1 MVLMRKNINPEPA
14 GSMKDG
20 EKIQD
25 RLLLCNGTIL
35 TFDEENPFL
44 EQGSILIED
53 GMISRIGEPGDFRDY
68 KGESFELYG
77 KIVMPGLINAHHH
90 FYSTF
95 VKGLTKSKPAA
106 DFNEVLQNLWWR
118 LDTKLRRD
126 DIYYS
131 TLYSIYEAIRKG
143 TTTIID
149 HHASPGTVKGSLD
162 IISRAVE
169 ECGIRAALCYE
180 VSDRDGRKVAAAG
193 IAENINWLQRVERE
207 NNPYL
212 SGLFG
217 MHAAFTLEDETLQEI
232 AEAGRETGCGYHL
245 HVAEAESD
253 ENHSIRHY
261 NKRVVERLADFGL
274 LNDKSIAAHGVY
286 LNEREMEILAE
297 KGVAVIHN
305 PQSNLNNAVGI
316 ANICKMA
323 EKGIIVGLGT
333 DAMTNNMLEEARVAL
348 WAQHWRQKDP
358 AAGFGEV
365 INSLTVNNPLIA
377 NRYWD
382 GTLGKLKEGYAAD
395 IIALDYSAP
404 TPLNADNWAG
414 HLIFGISQAQV
425 DTTIINGRVLLWNKQ
440 LYLDIDEEELAA
452 RSREMAKKL
461 WDRF

>member
-1 MVLMRKNINPEPA
+1 MWKFSNRVPVGNRSE
-14 GSMKDG
+14 G
-20 EKIQD
+20 EEKGEQ
-25 RLLLCNGTIL
+25 LLLCNGTIL
-35 TFDEENPFL
+35 TFDEDNPFL
-44 EQGSILIED
+44 ERGSILIEGD
-53 GMISRIGEPGDFRDY
+53 KISRIGKPEDFRDY

-77 KIVMPGLINAHHH
+77 KVIMPGLINAHHH
-90 FYSTF
+90 FYSTL
-95 VKGLTKSKPAA
+95 VRGLTKSKPAA

-118 LDTKLRRD
+118 LDSKLQKD

-149 HHASPGTVKGSLD
+149 HHASPGAVRGSLN
-162 IISRAVE
+162 IIARAVE
-169 ECGIRAALCYE
+169 ECGIRACLCYE
-180 VSDRDGRKVAAAG
+180 VSDRDGKKVAASG
-193 IAENINWLQRVERE
+193 LAENVNWLQRVERE

-212 SGLFG
+212 RGLFG

-232 AEAGRETGCGYHL
+232 AEAGSDTGCGYHL
-245 HVAEAESD
+245 HVAEAEYD

-274 LNDKSIAAHGVY
+274 LNDKTIAAHGVY

-316 ANICKMA
+316 ANICRMA

-333 DAMTNNMLEEARVAL
+333 DAMTNDMLEEARVAL

-365 INSLTVNNPLIA
+365 INALTVNNPEIA
-377 NRYWD
+377 NRYW
-382 GTLGKLKEGYAAD
+382 GGILGKLKEGYAAD
-395 IIALDYSAP
+395 IIALDYSPP
-404 TPLNADNWAG
+404 TPLGTDNWPG

-440 LYLDIDEEELAA
+440 LYLDIDEELLAA
-452 RSREMAKKL
+452 RSREVAKKL